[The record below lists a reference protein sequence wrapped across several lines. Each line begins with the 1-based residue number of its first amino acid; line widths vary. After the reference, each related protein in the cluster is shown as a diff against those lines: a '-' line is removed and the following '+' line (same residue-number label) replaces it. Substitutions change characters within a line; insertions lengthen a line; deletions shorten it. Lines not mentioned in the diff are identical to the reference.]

1 MSANKPRLRSYS
13 NGQTIASN
21 DGLSNVISGM
31 GTDRDRRQYTQ
42 FQYGSV
48 NDIAELEAAYSTN
61 WIAREVIDAPVNDAT
76 REWRTFSIDEGSD
89 IRKAENALGLQQVTQ
104 DAFKWAGL
112 YGGAGV
118 LLITDQPFEK
128 PLDHGK
134 IKKGSL
140 KRLLVLDRMLI
151 TGQDHNVTDPT
162 AINYLQP
169 NYYLVNG
176 GQQRIHHSHFIRAPG
191 AKLPL
196 RLRMINQGW
205 DDSQLRRCME
215 DIKDAVSAKSGIAS
229 LIQEANVDIIT
240 KEGLSDALSSG
251 DMDQAVASRYQMF
264 GMMKSMFRMGLL
276 DSSETF
282 DRKAASFG
290 GLGEILSTLMEWVS
304 GAAGIPMTRLFGVQS
319 KGMGDSGAGDMNNYY
334 NAIRS
339 KQESDYRQFLEAID
353 AVLIPS
359 ALGHTPDDCEF
370 DWNPLSQPSDTEL
383 AQQQLA
389 FAQSDDIRLA
399 QNVVKRSQLMRKLS
413 EQGVYAIT
421 DQDIEQAEAD
431 EKAERDGE
439 DYIPLDGFGG
449 DEPDTAE
456 TQAEESEADKA
467 ER

>member
-1 MSANKPRLRSYS
+1 MSEDTKPRLRYS
-13 NGQTIASN
+13 SDGTMIATN
-21 DGLSNVISGM
+21 DGLKNVISGM
-31 GTDRDRRQYTQ
+31 GTERDRRTHSQ
-42 FQYGSV
+42 FAYGSV

-61 WIAREVIDAPVNDAT
+61 WIARAVIDAPVNDAT
-76 REWRTFSIDEGSD
+76 REWRNFSIDECSE
-89 IRKAENALGLQQVTQ
+89 IRKAENALNLQGVTQ
-104 DAFKWAGL
+104 EAFKWAGL

-118 LLITDQPFEK
+118 LLITDQAFDK
-128 PLDHGK
+128 PLDHK
-134 IKKGSL
+134 RIKKGSL

-151 TGQDHNVTDPT
+151 TGQDYNVSNPM
-162 AINYLQP
+162 AENYLLP

-176 GQQRIHHSHFIRAPG
+176 GSQQIHHSHFVRAPG

-196 RLRMINQGW
+196 RMRMINQGW

-215 DIKDAVSAKSGIAS
+215 DIKDAVSAKSGVAS

-264 GMMKSMFRMGLL
+264 GMMKSMFRLGLL

-304 GAAGIPMTRLFGVQS
+304 GAAEIPMTRLFGVQS
-319 KGMGDSGAGDMNNYY
+319 KGMGDSGQGDLNNYY
-334 NAIRS
+334 NAIRG

-353 AVLIPS
+353 KVLIPS
-359 ALGHTPDDCEF
+359 AMGAMPDDCEF

-399 QNVVKRSQLMRKLS
+399 QGVVKRSQLMRKLS
-413 EQGVYAIT
+413 ERGVYAIS
-421 DQDIEQAEAD
+421 DEDIDQAEAD

-439 DYIPLDGFGG
+439 DFIPLAGLGG
-449 DEPDTAE
+449 DESGADEEATEARE
-456 TQAEESEADKA
+456 TDPA
-467 ER
+467 

>member
-13 NGQTIASN
+13 NGQAVATN
-21 DGLSNVISGM
+21 DGLKNVISGM
-31 GTDRDRRQYTQ
+31 GTERDRRTHSQ
-42 FQYGSV
+42 FAYGSV

-61 WIAREVIDAPVNDAT
+61 WIARAVIDAPVNDAT
-76 REWRTFSIDEGSD
+76 REWRNFSIDECSE
-89 IRKAENALGLQQVTQ
+89 IRKAENALNLQGVTQ
-104 DAFKWAGL
+104 EAFKWAGL

-118 LLITDQPFEK
+118 LLITDQAFDK
-128 PLDHGK
+128 PLDHK
-134 IKKGSL
+134 RIKKGSL

-151 TGQDHNVTDPT
+151 TGQDYNVSNPM
-162 AINYLQP
+162 AENYLLP

-176 GQQRIHHSHFIRAPG
+176 GSQQIHHSHFVRAPG

-215 DIKDAVSAKSGIAS
+215 DIKDAVSAKSGVAS
-229 LIQEANVDIIT
+229 LIQEANVDIIS
-240 KEGLSDALSSG
+240 KEGLSDILSSG
-251 DMDQAVASRYQMF
+251 DMDQAVASRYQLF
-264 GMMKSMFRMGLL
+264 GMMKSMFRLGLL

-304 GAAGIPMTRLFGVQS
+304 GAAEIPMTRLFGVQS
-319 KGMGDSGAGDMNNYY
+319 KGMGDSGQGDLNNYY
-334 NAIRS
+334 NAIRG

-353 AVLIPS
+353 KVLIPS
-359 ALGHTPDDCEF
+359 ALGHMPDDCEF
-370 DWNPLSQPSDTEL
+370 DWNPLSQPSEIEL

-399 QNVVKRSQLMRKLS
+399 QGVVKRSQLMRKLS
-413 EQGVYAIT
+413 ERGVYAIS
-421 DQDIEQAEAD
+421 DEDIDQAEAD

-439 DYIPLDGFGG
+439 DFIPLAGLGG
-449 DEPDTAE
+449 DESGADEEAPEARE
-456 TQAEESEADKA
+456 TDPA
-467 ER
+467 

>member
-1 MSANKPRLRSYS
+1 MSAHKPRLRSYS
-13 NGQTIASN
+13 NGQAIASN

-76 REWRTFSIDEGSD
+76 REWRTFSIDEGGD
-89 IRKAENALGLQQVTQ
+89 IRKAENALKLQQVTQ

-118 LLITDQPFEK
+118 LLITDQPFDA

-151 TGQDHNVTDPT
+151 TGQSHNVTDPT

-169 NYYLVNG
+169 TYYLVNG

-215 DIKDAVSAKSGIAS
+215 DIKDAVSAKSGVAS
-229 LIQEANVDIIT
+229 LIQEANIDIIT
-240 KEGLSDALSSG
+240 KEGLSDVLSSG
-251 DMDQAVASRYQMF
+251 DMDQQTAQRYTMF
-264 GMMKSMFRMGLL
+264 GMMKSMFRLGLL
-276 DSSETF
+276 DSSEQFT
-282 DRKAASFG
+282 RNAASFG
-290 GLGEILSTLMEWVS
+290 GLGEILSNLMEWVS

-389 FAQSDDIRLA
+389 FAQSDDIRLQ

-439 DYIPLDGFGG
+439 DYIPLGALSG
-449 DEPDTAE
+449 DEPDPAE
-456 TQAEESEADKA
+456 TQAEESEADQA
-467 ER
+467 